1 MANSTPHIE
10 RLNHWVHE
18 YARSVRGYLL
28 ALVRDV
34 HAADDLLQ
42 EVFCRAW
49 QARDRY
55 TEQGAA
61 RAYLL
66 RIADRLVCDRGRTSQ
81 RERPMNAEQWE
92 QFEPTADDG
101 PPLATL
107 LEAEGQRQLTEAL
120 ESLSDAQRRTL
131 LLRYYGDLEFQEIA
145 RIMECPTN
153 TVLSHARRGLSAL
166 RRLLVEECE

>member
-1 MANSTPHIE
+1 MAHSTPHSE
-10 RLNHWVHE
+10 RLTHWVHE
-18 YARSVRGYLL
+18 HARSVRGYLL
-28 ALVRDV
+28 AMVRDG

-55 TEQGAA
+55 AEQGAA

-66 RIADRLVCDRGRTSQ
+66 RIADRLVCDRGRTAQ
-81 RERPMNAEQWE
+81 RERPMTAEQWE
-92 QFEPTADDG
+92 QFEPATTDG
-101 PPLATL
+101 AALATVL
-107 LEAEGQRQLTEAL
+107 GAESRQQLIEAL
-120 ESLSDAQRRTL
+120 DTLSDAQKRTL

-153 TVLSHARRGLSAL
+153 TVLSHARRGLLAL
-166 RRLLVEECE
+166 RRLLVEEYE